1 MNIPYCSF
9 EAMHN
14 DLNAQ
19 LHESFDRVLSN
30 NYFITGPELSAFEKE
45 FAEYCGVKHA
55 IGCGTGL
62 DALYLVLKALGI
74 GAGDEVIVPSNT
86 FIATALAVS
95 YAGAT
100 PVFVEPDMQS
110 YNIDTN
116 RIEEK
121 INEKTKAI
129 IAVHLYGRA
138 SDMDVICELAKKHNL
153 YLLEDAAQAH
163 GAQFKGKRVG
173 GFGIAAGFSF
183 YPGKNLGALGDG
195 GAIVTNDDE
204 LAEKVRMLRNYGSSR
219 KYHHDYLGTNS
230 RLDELQASFLR
241 VKLTQL
247 DKWNVE
253 RNRIADIYIKKINNP
268 LIKLPLPTDND
279 HYTVWHIFPVLCEQ
293 RDKLQAYLDEKGI
306 GTLCHY
312 PVPMH
317 LQKAY
322 ASLGIAEGELPNA
335 EKISSCELS
344 IPLYYGLSD
353 EGIEYIVEALN
364 SFKG

>member
-9 EAMHN
+9 ETMHN
-14 DLNAQ
+14 ELNAQ
-19 LHESFDRVLSN
+19 LHECFDRVLSS

-62 DALYLVLKALGI
+62 DALYLVLKALGV

-183 YPGKNLGALGDG
+183 YPGKNLGALGDS
-195 GAIVTNDDE
+195 GAVVTNDDQ

-247 DKWNVE
+247 DKWNAE
-253 RNRIADIYIKKINNP
+253 RNRIADIYIEKINNP
-268 LIKLPLPTDND
+268 LIKMPLPSDDD

-293 RDKLQAYLDEKGI
+293 RDKLQAYLSEKGI
-306 GTLCHY
+306 GTLSHY

-317 LQKAY
+317 MQKAY

-353 EGIEYIVEALN
+353 EEIEYIVEALN

>member
-19 LHESFDRVLSN
+19 LHESFNRVLSN

-62 DALYLVLKALGI
+62 DALYLILKALGV

-110 YNIDTN
+110 YNIDTS

-204 LAEKVRMLRNYGSSR
+204 LAKKVMMLRNYGSSR

-230 RLDELQASFLR
+230 RLDELQACFLR

-253 RNRIADIYIKKINNP
+253 RNRIADIYLKKINNP
-268 LIKLPLPTDND
+268 LIKMPLPTDDD

-353 EGIEYIVEALN
+353 EEIEYIVEALN

>member
-138 SDMDVICELAKKHNL
+138 SDMDAICELAKKHDL

-195 GAIVTNDDE
+195 GAVVTNDDQ

-268 LIKLPLPTDND
+268 LIKMPLPTDDD

-293 RDKLQAYLDEKGI
+293 RDKLQAYLSEKGI

-317 LQKAY
+317 MQKAY

-353 EGIEYIVEALN
+353 EEIEYIVEAIN